1 MKLFSKNNG
10 RKGFTLIEL
19 LVVITIIGIF
29 IMTAIPYLSSFIQNT
44 QTTNVVDQLTIDLNA
59 SRIEALSSGE
69 DVSFEI
75 KYSGSEKAY
84 IWEIKKDKM
93 TTKSHIILNE
103 NISIFYKKSKI
114 HFSSLGFLQDENKK
128 NITYNAIT
136 ICNISSG
143 TGNII
148 ELNAFGKTSVE
159 EASC

>member
-1 MKLFSKNNG
+1 MKLFAKNNG

-19 LVVITIIGIF
+19 LVVIAIIGIF
-29 IMTAIPYLSSFIQNT
+29 IMTAVPYLSSFIQNT

-69 DVSFEI
+69 DVTFEI
-75 KYSGSEKAY
+75 RYSGSDRAY
-84 IWEIKKDKM
+84 VWEVKKDKT
-93 TTKSHIILNE
+93 TTKSHIVLNE
-103 NISIFYKKSKI
+103 NISISYTKSKI

-136 ICNISSG
+136 ICNISSR

-148 ELNAFGKTSVE
+148 ALNAFGKTSVA